1 YVDPHRSH
9 QRRPKA
15 SREQAKI
22 AVEAG
27 NLYSLLIKLHFRV
40 EAARSDAAR
49 FRQVKLLGVENGPLD
64 RFKSILEK
72 MVGHILTMRKR
83 DQIESALTWTL
94 TKPEVDDALGRMERL
109 KSLINYALT
118 NDLLYR
124 PLQYVRDW
132 KVNTGSM
139 LPQTIHSEGVASR
152 AQIEHITRHSERLQ
166 LHID

>member
-1 YVDPHRSH
+1 
-9 QRRPKA
+9 
-15 SREQAKI
+15 
-22 AVEAG
+22 
-27 NLYSLLIKLHFRV
+27 
-40 EAARSDAAR
+40 
-49 FRQVKLLGVENGPLD
+49 
-64 RFKSILEK
+64 
-72 MVGHILTMRKR
+72 MRKR

-139 LPQTIHSEGVASR
+139 LPQAIHSEGVASR